1 MDVTGLKKNE
11 LKRITDLNVKCRTR
25 NFLDSNVGK
34 THTTRDLAMTFSI
47 RHHSVKEI
55 VDKLEFTTIKDVN
68 SAEDTVNGE
77 RSRATVWKEYL

>member
-1 MDVTGLKKNE
+1 
-11 LKRITDLNVKCRTR
+11 
-25 NFLDSNVGK
+25 
-34 THTTRDLAMTFSI
+34 MTFSI

-77 RSRATVWKEYL
+77 KSSHSLEGIFVKDTFKKGLLSKTNVEC